1 MASNKTSGSS
11 SNSSDNDGSGSSASS
26 PERKNPVSSVIHIPK
41 AVPNPKYDEEDNTL
55 SEADGKMAKHRRDR
69 SRSHSSDRTR
79 NRKRKSNSPRSQ
91 KSTNESKSKT
101 ANQANNQAKEMLTT
115 KTGGAYI
122 PPAKLKLMQRPEL
135 PVTAQLLKLRWKS

>member
-69 SRSHSSDRTR
+69 SRSHSSDRTKNRDKLFVHEFAGPWLIAAR
-79 NRKRKSNSPRSQ
+79 NGNYFRPLYGHL
-91 KSTNESKSKT
+91 
-101 ANQANNQAKEMLTT
+101 AQAFALSFQHPWLCYVPQFGDKP
-115 KTGGAYI
+115 K
-122 PPAKLKLMQRPEL
+122 
-135 PVTAQLLKLRWKS
+135 